1 MKRII
6 ALMAV
11 AAVAVG
17 CNNDNNEIAHVDSNE
32 IRVVASLG
40 NSTRATLTEFEA
52 GDVMSLYAVEYSGD
66 AVANI
71 QSAGNYL
78 NNEALTFNGSEW
90 LSERTLYWS
99 ESPCDFY
106 AFYPYR
112 ANGPMSN
119 VLFEVATNQNSAES
133 EEALSGYEASDLMW
147 AKAERVAREDGAVQ
161 LSFKHMMSRLVV
173 NIERGSSYEG
183 ELPEEIE
190 VHVYNTRIAA
200 IVDWRVGTLQVDPE
214 GERKTITMRRVDG
227 DTFEAI
233 IVPQFIERRTP
244 LIEITMEGIAYLL
257 ESSASFRPGKQHTF
271 TVTLNTSPDQE
282 KIEINIDG
290 DIDDWQ

>member
-1 MKRII
+1 
-6 ALMAV
+6 MAV
-11 AAVAVG
+11 AAIAAG
-17 CNNDNNEIAHVDSNE
+17 CNNDNNEIVQVDPNE
-32 IRVVASLG
+32 IRIVASLG
-40 NSTRATLTEFEA
+40 NNTRATLTEFEA
-52 GDVMSLYAVEYSGD
+52 GDIMSLYAVEYNGD

-78 NNEALTFNGSEW
+78 NNEILTFDGTEW

-99 ESPCDFY
+99 ENPCDFY

-112 ANGPMSN
+112 ANGPMSE
-119 VLFEVATNQNSAES
+119 VLFEVATDQNSPET
-133 EEALSGYEASDLMW
+133 EETLSGYEASDLMW

-161 LSFKHMMSRLVV
+161 LSFKHMMSRLVL
-173 NIERGSSYEG
+173 NIERGPKYEG
-183 ELPEEIE
+183 ELPEQIE
-190 VHVYNTRIAA
+190 AHVYNTRTRA
-200 IVDWRVGTLQVDPE
+200 IVNWTTGTLQADPQSE
-214 GERKTITMRRVDG
+214 HRTITMRKVDG

-282 KIEINIDG
+282 KIEIDIDG
-290 DIDDWQ
+290 DIDDWN

>member
-1 MKRII
+1 
-6 ALMAV
+6 MAV
-11 AAVAVG
+11 AAIAAG
-17 CNNDNNEIAHVDSNE
+17 CNNDNNEIVQVDPNE
-32 IRVVASLG
+32 IRIVASLG
-40 NSTRATLTEFEA
+40 NNTRATLTEFEA
-52 GDVMSLYAVEYSGD
+52 GDVMSLYAVEYNGD

-78 NNEALTFNGSEW
+78 NNEILTFDGTEW

-99 ESPCDFY
+99 ENPCDFY

-112 ANGPMSN
+112 ANGPMSE
-119 VLFEVATNQNSAES
+119 VLFEVATDQNNPET
-133 EEALSGYEASDLMW
+133 EETLSGYEASDLMW

-161 LSFKHMMSRLVV
+161 LSFKHMMSRMVL
-173 NIERGSSYEG
+173 NIERGPKYEG
-183 ELPEEIE
+183 ELPEQIE
-190 VHVYNTRIAA
+190 AHVYNTRTTA
-200 IVDWRVGTLQVDPE
+200 IVNWTTGTLQADPQSE
-214 GERKTITMRRVDG
+214 HRTITMRKVDG

-282 KIEINIDG
+282 KIEIDIDG
-290 DIDDWQ
+290 DIDDWN

>member
-1 MKRII
+1 
-6 ALMAV
+6 MAV
-11 AAVAVG
+11 VAIAAG
-17 CNNDNNEIAHVDSNE
+17 CNNDNNEIVQVDPNE
-32 IRVVASLG
+32 IRIVASLG
-40 NSTRATLTEFEA
+40 NNTRATLTEFEA
-52 GDVMSLYAVEYSGD
+52 GDVMSLYAVEYNGD

-78 NNEALTFNGSEW
+78 NNEILTFNGSEW
-90 LSERTLYWS
+90 LPERTLYWS
-99 ESPCDFY
+99 ENPCDFY

-112 ANGPMSN
+112 ANGPMSE
-119 VLFEVATNQNSAES
+119 VLFEVATNQNSPET

-147 AKAERVAREDGAVQ
+147 AKAERVAREDGTVQ
-161 LSFKHMMSRLVV
+161 LSFKHMMSRLVL
-173 NIERGSSYEG
+173 NIERGPNYEG
-183 ELPEEIE
+183 ELPEQIE
-190 VHVYNTRIAA
+190 AHVYNTRTTA
-200 IVDWRVGTLQVDPE
+200 IVNWTTGTLQVDPQSE
-214 GERKTITMRRVDG
+214 HRTITMRKVDG

-282 KIEINIDG
+282 KIDINIDG
-290 DIDDWQ
+290 DIDDWN

>member
-1 MKRII
+1 
-6 ALMAV
+6 MAV
-11 AAVAVG
+11 VAIAAG
-17 CNNDNNEIAHVDSNE
+17 CNNDNNEIVQVDPNE
-32 IRVVASLG
+32 IRIVASLG
-40 NSTRATLTEFEA
+40 NNTRATLTEFEA
-52 GDVMSLYAVEYSGD
+52 GDVMSLYAVEYNGD

-78 NNEALTFNGSEW
+78 NNEILTFDGTEW

-99 ESPCDFY
+99 ENPCDFY

-112 ANGPMSN
+112 ANGPMSE
-119 VLFEVATNQNSAES
+119 VLFEVATDQNNPET
-133 EEALSGYEASDLMW
+133 EETLSGYEASDLMW

-161 LSFKHMMSRLVV
+161 LSFKHMMSRLVL
-173 NIERGSSYEG
+173 NIERGPKYEG
-183 ELPEEIE
+183 ELPEQIE
-190 VHVYNTRIAA
+190 AHVYNTRTTA
-200 IVDWRVGTLQVDPE
+200 IVNWTTGTLQADPQSE
-214 GERKTITMRRVDG
+214 HRTITMRKVDG

-282 KIEINIDG
+282 KIDINIDG
-290 DIDDWQ
+290 DIDDWN

>member
-1 MKRII
+1 
-6 ALMAV
+6 MAV
-11 AAVAVG
+11 AAIAAG
-17 CNNDNNEIAHVDSNE
+17 CNNDNNEIVQVDPNE
-32 IRVVASLG
+32 IRIVASLG
-40 NSTRATLTEFEA
+40 NNTRATLTEFEA
-52 GDVMSLYAVEYSGD
+52 GDVMSLYAVEYNGD

-78 NNEALTFNGSEW
+78 NNEILTFDGTEW

-99 ESPCDFY
+99 ENPCDFY

-112 ANGPMSN
+112 ANGPMSE
-119 VLFEVATNQNSAES
+119 VLFEVATDQNNPET
-133 EEALSGYEASDLMW
+133 EETLSGYEASDLMW

-161 LSFKHMMSRLVV
+161 LSFKHMMSRLVL
-173 NIERGSSYEG
+173 NIERGPKYEG
-183 ELPEEIE
+183 ELPEQIE
-190 VHVYNTRIAA
+190 AHVYNTRTTA
-200 IVDWRVGTLQVDPE
+200 IVNWTTGTLQADPQSE
-214 GERKTITMRRVDG
+214 HRTITMRKVDG

-282 KIEINIDG
+282 KIEIDIDG
-290 DIDDWQ
+290 DIDDWN